1 MLTAYII
8 TKDVDK
14 KPTKGI
20 ELYGELEDLSN
31 TLDVSLDHI
40 PIEDG
45 IYNCKV
51 IYNDDEYL
59 STLYLW
65 LDKDLDWH
73 GIIVK
78 KNDVDVKEARDYYE
92 YHRRVDNYTAE
103 EMNKICP
110 HSTYGEICENK
121 SEHECR
127 VCDWWNNVWHP

>member
-20 ELYGELEDLSN
+20 ELYGELEDLSD

-45 IYNCKV
+45 IYNCNV
-51 IYNDDEYL
+51 ICNDDEYL

-78 KNDVDVKEARDYYE
+78 KNDVDAKEARDYYE

-103 EMNKICP
+103 EMLKICP
-110 HSTYGEICENK
+110 HSKIGELCEDK
-121 SEHECR
+121 SEYECKQ
-127 VCDWWNNVWHP
+127 CDWWNNVWHP

>member
-14 KPTKGI
+14 KPIKWI
-20 ELYGELEDLSN
+20 ELYGELEDLSD

-45 IYNCKV
+45 IYTCNV
-51 IYNDDEYL
+51 ICNDDEYL

-78 KNDVDVKEARDYYE
+78 KNDVDAKEARDYYE

-103 EMNKICP
+103 EILKIL
-110 HSTYGEICENK
+110 STFKN
-121 SEHECR
+121 
-127 VCDWWNNVWHP
+127 WWTMWK